1 MSNPLLDLSIAIT
14 IGAVALLG
22 TMVVMPR
29 PKPEP
34 PPPVEKTEPPP
45 APAAAAEKTQAEQVK
60 QIAADIKTVRTD
72 LAEIKEAI
80 RVQQALK
87 SLPQE
92 ASGDE

>member
-1 MSNPLLDLSIAIT
+1 MSNPLLDLSLAVA

-29 PKPEP
+29 PKPEL
-34 PPPVEKTEPPP
+34 PPVEKAEPQP
-45 APAAAAEKTQAEQVK
+45 APAMPAAVTQAEQVK
-60 QIAADIKTVRTD
+60 QITADIKTVRTD
-72 LAEIKEAI
+72 LAEIREAI